1 MVNRFKILLVGL
13 CALSM
18 LSCIGVHE
26 EEDDIITVP
35 VVDPEQGG
43 SAEGTRF
50 YHRILA
56 CDYTASWCLYCP
68 NMAATLAEAKKERP
82 GRIIEIA
89 IHQYDSME
97 APESASLVAQFSVNS
112 FPMLIFDMD
121 ATTKLQDHST
131 KLITDYIDKTTPLDA
146 GGIAID
152 ATSKESLTVKVTSA
166 ANGDYKL
173 LVALLEDGIVEDQV
187 GYGPGYVNNAVLCEM
202 LSKNDGT
209 PIGKLNKGEE
219 TVDHFSLNK
228 AENKRVL
235 VSLLKQDINGNWLS
249 NNVAQCNTNAKI
261 DYLYEQ
267 D

>member
-1 MVNRFKILLVGL
+1 MTNRLKIMLVGL

-18 LSCIGVHE
+18 LSCVGVHE
-26 EEDDIITVP
+26 DDDIISAPTV
-35 VVDPEQGG
+35 DTEQGG
-43 SAEGTRF
+43 SATGTRF
-50 YHRILA
+50 YHRILTYE
-56 CDYTASWCLYCP
+56 YTASWCQYCP
-68 NMAATLAEAKKERP
+68 NMAAALAEAKKERS

-112 FPMLIFDMD
+112 FPLLVFDMD

-131 KLITDYIDKTTPLDA
+131 KLITDYIDKTVPLDA

-152 ATSKESLTVKVTSA
+152 ATSKESLTIKVTSA
-166 ANGDYKL
+166 AKGDYKL
-173 LVALLEDGIVEDQV
+173 LVALLEDGIIENQV
-187 GYGPGYVNNAVLCEM
+187 GYGPGYVNNAVLCKM
-202 LSKNDGT
+202 LSENEGT
-209 PIGKLNKGEE
+209 SLGKLNKGEE
-219 TVDHFSLNK
+219 TEAHFTLTET
-228 AENKRVL
+228 ENKRIV